1 MTQTQHPFFDFYRV
15 GFRAVSDMARS
26 SLEGAARRRNHQLAV
41 IRDALESNAQV
52 AALVNEARGPNE
64 LIALPAHLA
73 SLQART
79 LMTCWA
85 SFFQLASEQQ
95 IETAGRLKAQAEQGC
110 DNLRQMFAAGSH
122 TQATMMASLHPLLGA
137 ASSAGDLGRRAGEE
151 STKPVAAPFVAA
163 ANTAG
168 ETAGETK
175 IRKQA

>member
-15 GFRAVSDMARS
+15 GFRAASDMARS

-52 AALVNEARGPNE
+52 AALVSEARGPNE
-64 LIALPAHLA
+64 LIALPAYLA
-73 SLQART
+73 SLQTRT
-79 LMTCWA
+79 MMAYWA
-85 SFFQLASEQQ
+85 GFFQLASEQQ

-110 DNLRQMFAAGSH
+110 DNWRQMFAASSH
-122 TQATMMASLHPLLGA
+122 GPALMVAALQPLLGA
-137 ASSAGDLGRRAGEE
+137 ASSTCDLDRRAGERP
-151 STKPVAAPFVAA
+151 TKPVATSLVAA

-168 ETAGETK
+168 EMAAMK